1 MTSLSNANASRFNGL
16 RDQTL
21 AALKKVNAAALLA
34 AKEGRVA
41 DKSKLVS
48 ARSALRQTL
57 QDIDAAEDAFIRSSM
72 TVAEA
77 EAQLKDAGEQAR
89 AAVAAMADV
98 AAMLQR
104 AADLVALL
112 GRLTVLF
119 G

>member
-1 MTSLSNANASRFNGL
+1 MTSLSAINASRFNGL
-16 RDQTL
+16 RDQAL
-21 AALKKVNAAALLA
+21 AALKKVNTQARAAS
-34 AKEGRVA
+34 KEGRTEDEANLVA
-41 DKSKLVS
+41 V
-48 ARSALRQTL
+48 RSALRQTL
-57 QDIDAAEDAFIRSSM
+57 QDIDQAEDAFIRSSM

-77 EAQLKDAGEQAR
+77 EAQLKNAGEQAR